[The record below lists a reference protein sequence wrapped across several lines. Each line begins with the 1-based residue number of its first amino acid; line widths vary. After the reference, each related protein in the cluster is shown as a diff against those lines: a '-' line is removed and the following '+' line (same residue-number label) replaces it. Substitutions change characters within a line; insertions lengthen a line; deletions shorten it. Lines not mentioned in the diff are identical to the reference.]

1 MHPLLSKMVSSLGK
15 YHPLEDTPVPFTLE
29 GWQPHGSGQVRAL
42 DSCMPKC
49 WARHNLGHIN
59 HPVCC
64 DWLLWLVDTRQWE
77 FGNGRLLSAVEFP
90 GKISDMIFFL
100 FLMRR
105 QLSTLEACCMNDL
118 ACCTGCS
125 FPSYCTQICTCRE
138 VTCVSNCILCV
149 LVVTCVQDSSMVVC
163 MAHEQTTCK
172 MMILVSWSHKMKFT
186 KSCQKLPKLLRPK
199 LAQSHN
205 CTILCM
211 NVSGVIKPCISN
223 F

>member
-1 MHPLLSKMVSSLGK
+1 MHPLLCKNGIFLGK
-15 YHPLEDTPVPFTLE
+15 YHPMDDTPVPFTLE

-64 DWLLWLVDTRQWE
+64 DWSLWLVDARQWE

-90 GKISDMIFFL
+90 GKISDRIFF

-118 ACCTGCS
+118 ACIVAQVVLSHHTAHKN
-125 FPSYCTQICTCRE
+125 
-138 VTCVSNCILCV
+138 VHVDACVSNCM
-149 LVVTCVQDSSMVVC
+149 CVQTYMC
-163 MAHEQTTCK
+163 TIYTCR
-172 MMILVSWSHKMKFT
+172 MGPWWTGCTSGRYDFGHHGIIT
-186 KSCQKLPKLLRPK
+186 KSSSSQNPCQNCLWDQNWPRVIIVHRPIWM
-199 LAQSHN
+199 S
-205 CTILCM
+205 
-211 NVSGVIKPCISN
+211 VGW
-223 F
+223 